1 MLSLQQHKKA
11 GQACNEI
18 DYGSI
23 QGRGFDSR
31 HLHHFLLDFFEN
43 IVYSKKNKKRREK
56 TVDDIH
62 EEVFK

>member
-11 GQACNEI
+11 GQTCNEI

-31 HLHHFLLDFFEN
+31 HLHHLLLDFLEN
-43 IVYSKKNKKRREK
+43 IVYSKKYEK
-56 TVDDIH
+56 QVSKVVDDRH
-62 EEVFK
+62 E